1 MRRATVMTNT
11 RKRANGNGSKA
22 TVASSKSEHTVSDS
36 TETLRAQLAVTDK
49 EFLAMGELGA
59 MYYGQGL
66 LDKAQ
71 TIFEGLVEL
80 DPESPA
86 AHSALGALY
95 TRREMFDEA
104 IPHLDRAVQLSPAEI
119 APYVNLAEIYIRL
132 QEPEAA
138 VENLKMAIALDPDEQ
153 SPAANRARAMAL
165 GIAEALRAR
174 GIIEGEPTPVK
185 KPGGR
190 ASRSQTT

>member
-1 MRRATVMTNT
+1 MTTTV
-11 RKRANGNGSKA
+11 KRANGNGSKA
-22 TVASSKSEHTVSDS
+22 TNASSKLEHPADTSS
-36 TETLRAQLAVTDK
+36 RTRLAVTDK

-80 DPESPA
+80 DPESA
-86 AHSALGALY
+86 AARSALGALY

-104 IPHLDRAVQLSPAEI
+104 VPHLTRAVALAPAEI
-119 APYVNLAEIYIRL
+119 APYVNLAEIYIRRE
-132 QEPEAA
+132 EPEAA
-138 VENLKMAIALDPDEQ
+138 VENLKKAIALDPDEQ

-174 GIIEGEPTPVK
+174 GIIEGEPTLDK
-185 KPGGR
+185 NR
-190 ASRSQTT
+190 ADSREAAHKQPS